1 MAIKPDVDM
10 ERQPNEIRNLR
21 PEEQS
26 NLSLFG
32 RNPRPQ
38 AYVAPPKQLV
48 SVQTM
53 MKHTGSKEELHRV
66 LTVTDKNS

>member
-26 NLSLFG
+26 NFSLFAQ
-32 RNPRPQ
+32 NPRPQ

-48 SVQTM
+48 SV
-53 MKHTGSKEELHRV
+53 
-66 LTVTDKNS
+66 